1 MAFAFGGDRFPIIA
15 GPCVIESEEHVVF
28 MAERLA
34 ELGNNLGI
42 ELIFK
47 SSFDKANRTS
57 GESYRGI
64 GLEAALPIFSGIRA
78 QTGLPVLTDVHHP
91 EQPAQLQGAVDVLQI
106 PAFLCRQTDLLGAAA
121 ATGLAV
127 NVKKG
132 QFLSPWEVG
141 AIIAKLQNAG
151 SSSFAI
157 TERGTSFGYNNLVS
171 DMRAIPIM
179 QEQGA
184 FVIFDASHSAQ
195 LPGAHGNA
203 TGGLRKYIPALAR
216 AAVAAGCDGLFIEV
230 HDRPEQAL
238 SDAATQW
245 PLDRLEPLLRELLDL
260 RRVYLEHRNGG

>member
-15 GPCVIESEEHVVF
+15 GPCVIESAEHVVF

-91 EQPAQLQGAVDVLQI
+91 EQPALLQGVVDVLQI

-132 QFLSPWEVG
+132 QFLSPW
-141 AIIAKLQNAG
+141 
-151 SSSFAI
+151 
-157 TERGTSFGYNNLVS
+157 
-171 DMRAIPIM
+171 
-179 QEQGA
+179 
-184 FVIFDASHSAQ
+184 
-195 LPGAHGNA
+195 
-203 TGGLRKYIPALAR
+203 
-216 AAVAAGCDGLFIEV
+216 
-230 HDRPEQAL
+230 
-238 SDAATQW
+238 
-245 PLDRLEPLLRELLDL
+245 
-260 RRVYLEHRNGG
+260 

>member
-1 MAFAFGGDRFPIIA
+1 MAFAFGGDRFPVIA
-15 GPCVIESEEHVVF
+15 GPCVIESAEHVVF
-28 MAERLA
+28 MAVRLA
-34 ELGNNLGI
+34 ELGRDLGI

-57 GESYRGI
+57 GDSYRGI
-64 GLEAALPIFSGIRA
+64 GLEAARPIFRGIRE
-78 QTGLPVLTDVHHP
+78 QTGLPLLTDVHHP
-91 EQPAQLQGAVDVLQI
+91 GQPAQLQDAVDVLQI
-106 PAFLCRQTDLLGAAA
+106 PAFLCRQTDLLEAAA

-141 AIIAKLQNAG
+141 SIIGKLKSAG
-151 SSSFAI
+151 SSNFAI

-184 FVIFDASHSAQ
+184 TVIFDATHSAQ
-195 LPGAHGNA
+195 LPGARGNS
-203 TGGLRKYIPALAR
+203 TGGLREYIPALAR

-230 HDRPEQAL
+230 HDRPELAL

-260 RRVYLEHRNGG
+260 RRVYLEYRNGG